1 MQEIEHKFT
10 DGEWDFALDARR
22 AGKEGDIDISKRYIE
37 FHIDKL
43 DYPMEKVYAK
53 VELCREFLNELG

>member
-22 AGKEGDIDISKRYIE
+22 AGKEGDIVRHKISGE
-37 FHIDKL
+37 
-43 DYPMEKVYAK
+43 
-53 VELCREFLNELG
+53 